1 MFQRK
6 DNLIVPKNNQN
17 YFNYYT
23 VSKGD
28 SLYAISRKYNI
39 NPELLAGLNG
49 LSMTDYIYPNQEIL
63 IPKSGFS
70 YYITKEGDTIDLVA
84 GLFKTNAENVLK
96 NNGIIYLAEGQILV
110 QPKKENINI

>member
-6 DNLIVPKNNQN
+6 YNLIVPKNNQN

-23 VSKGD
+23 VEKGD
-28 SLYAISRKYNI
+28 SLYAISRRYNI

-49 LSMTDYIYPNQEIL
+49 LSMEDYIYPNQEIL

-84 GLFKTNAENVLK
+84 GLFKTSAENVLK
-96 NNGIIYLAEGQILV
+96 NNGIIYLDEGQILV
-110 QPKKENINI
+110 QPK